1 VPKLFRGRPADP
13 RPPRVAAVR
22 AVEALENHLHPRFTR
37 AMIAG
42 IVAVAAFAVDSGFGG
57 LRAHGSR
64 QFVAIALAVAFALA
78 GAVAVRSA
86 AGEAARVAGLRGG
99 PSTATAV
106 RLGVVMVG
114 YVVVLIATLNL
125 LNISVARLLLGG
137 AITGVVVGIAAQQSL
152 GNLAAGVVMLIA
164 RPFAVGE
171 FVRVRSGALNGPF
184 DGTIT
189 SIGLVYTSLE
199 TDEGSLA
206 IPNSALLGAAVGRVR
221 DPSATG
227 IVYPGVGGAA
237 QDAPGRHTLIG

>member
-1 VPKLFRGRPADP
+1 
-13 RPPRVAAVR
+13 
-22 AVEALENHLHPRFTR
+22 
-37 AMIAG
+37 
-42 IVAVAAFAVDSGFGG
+42 
-57 LRAHGSR
+57 
-64 QFVAIALAVAFALA
+64 
-78 GAVAVRSA
+78 
-86 AGEAARVAGLRGG
+86 
-99 PSTATAV
+99 
-106 RLGVVMVG
+106 MVG